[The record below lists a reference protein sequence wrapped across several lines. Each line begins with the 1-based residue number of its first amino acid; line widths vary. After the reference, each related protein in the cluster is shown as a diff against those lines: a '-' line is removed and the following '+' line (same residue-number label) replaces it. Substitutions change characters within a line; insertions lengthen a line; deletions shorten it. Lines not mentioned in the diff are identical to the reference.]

1 MPSKQGLIASQND
14 AMKVG
19 QFQGV
24 HIFRSTRIYGPLV
37 VILFSFLSSHLSS
50 IVHPTDVALILMGW
64 CTWISLIEPIA
75 GVVTTMS
82 AGVGFLVFHAEPR
95 NSFAVQSHDDIVTI
109 GLIVGIGVMVS
120 VITMYRVRQAVVRLN
135 EVATLDAMDD
145 FLKSATHD
153 QPTIDFAQRAF
164 QAVSAEL
171 AFIDVRLEKN
181 MSADLP
187 TYDLAVWNHHKSG
200 NHPRLIDVTP
210 KGIAIRFENPR
221 IWYELVFTSRRG
233 FGTLPV
239 RRFLLQAVAN
249 RMEEFLLIRLRLE
262 SKNGK
267 HKEH

>member
-1 MPSKQGLIASQND
+1 
-14 AMKVG
+14 MKVG

-24 HIFRSTRIYGPLV
+24 QALRSTRIYGPVLV
-37 VILFSFLSSHLSS
+37 IVFSFLSSHLSS
-50 IVHPTDVALILMGW
+50 ILHPADVALVLMGW

-75 GVVTTMS
+75 GVATTLS
-82 AGVGFLVFHAEPR
+82 AGISYYFFHVEPR
-95 NSFAVQSHDDIVTI
+95 DSVTI
-109 GLIVGIGVMVS
+109 DSRNDLVTAGLIIGIGIMVS

-145 FLKSATHD
+145 FLASATHD

-181 MSADLP
+181 MSTELP

-200 NHPRLIDVTP
+200 NHPRLIDITP
-210 KGIAIRFENPR
+210 TGIAIRFENPR

-267 HKEH
+267 HKE